1 MKTHNSSIYTQR
13 RLPVPWKTPLLCL
26 SAAGLLVI
34 SIWRFTFLVCVDTL
48 PVCRPCR
55 VFPSNG
61 EKWKSERVS
70 QHFSLIFYIT
80 RGEIDIITTMSAI
93 TPSRL
98 VEKSFCRE
106 REKKRSFPLV
116 MMHFLTCLLKRCLSM
131 RSCPSELNLICGWNI
146 DFVLFPFNVHGNYY

>member
-1 MKTHNSSIYTQR
+1 MHWKGISRSVDVISVKSYSIIVKAVIVDYENTHSGIHKQR
-13 RLPVPWKTPLLCL
+13 RLPVQWKTHLMFVPPLVCSL
-26 SAAGLLVI
+26 SAFGVLL
-34 SIWRFTFLVCVDTL
+34 FLCVDTL

-98 VEKSFCRE
+98 VEKSFGGE
-106 REKKRSFPLV
+106 REKKEVS
-116 MMHFLTCLLKRCLSM
+116 HLLWCT
-131 RSCPSELNLICGWNI
+131 
-146 DFVLFPFNVHGNYY
+146 F

>member
-1 MKTHNSSIYTQR
+1 VKNTS
-13 RLPVPWKTPLLCL
+13 LLFVPPQDCSL
-26 SAAGLLVI
+26 SAFGVLL
-34 SIWRFTFLVCVDTL
+34 FLCVDTL

-70 QHFSLIFYIT
+70 QHFSLIFYTT

-98 VEKSFCRE
+98 VERSHSVERE
-106 REKKRSFPLV
+106 REKRSFPLV

-131 RSCPSELNLICGWNI
+131 RSCPSELDLICGWNI
-146 DFVLFPFNVHGNYY
+146 DFVLFHFTIHDGNY